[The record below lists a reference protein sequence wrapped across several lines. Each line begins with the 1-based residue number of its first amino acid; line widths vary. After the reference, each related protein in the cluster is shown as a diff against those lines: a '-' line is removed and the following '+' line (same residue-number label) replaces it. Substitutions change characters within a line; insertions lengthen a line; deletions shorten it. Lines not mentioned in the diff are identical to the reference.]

1 MRNTL
6 LVTVAAAALVAG
18 TVMVSAQGMGG
29 AGGAG
34 PGGAGGAGSPPSVA
48 PPPSSAPA
56 EKMDKSGPGPG
67 QRAQQP
73 DRGTTGQGTG
83 SQMDR
88 GTGGPAQMDRDGPTQ
103 QPRTGQEQDR
113 GRGQMERGQTQPQMD
128 RGQAQEPRAGQGGT
142 KQQTGQGQGSTATSL
157 NTEQRTKIR
166 ETVLRGGNVN
176 RVTNVNFT
184 INVGTVVPRS
194 VTLVAVP
201 STIVEI
207 HPAWRGYLYFVV
219 GDEIIIVEPG
229 TLRIVAVI
237 T

>member
-1 MRNTL
+1 
-6 LVTVAAAALVAG
+6 
-18 TVMVSAQGMGG
+18 
-29 AGGAG
+29 
-34 PGGAGGAGSPPSVA
+34 
-48 PPPSSAPA
+48 
-56 EKMDKSGPGPG
+56 
-67 QRAQQP
+67 
-73 DRGTTGQGTG
+73 
-83 SQMDR
+83 MDR
-88 GTGGPAQMDRDGPTQ
+88 SPGGPAQMDRGGPTQ

-142 KQQTGQGQGSTATSL
+142 KQQTGQGQPGSTSTSL

-166 ETVLRGGNVN
+166 ETVLRGGSVN
-176 RVTNVNFT
+176 RVTNVNFR

-194 VTLVAVP
+194 VTLVTVP

-219 GDEIIIVEPG
+219 GDEIVIVEPG

-237 T
+237 A

>member
-6 LVTVAAAALVAG
+6 LVTVAAAALAAG

-34 PGGAGGAGSPPSVA
+34 SPPSVA
-48 PPPSSAPA
+48 PPPSAAPA

-88 GTGGPAQMDRDGPTQ
+88 GPGGPSGPAQMDGGGPTQ
-103 QPRTGQEQDR
+103 QPQTGQDR
-113 GRGQMERGQTQPQMD
+113 GRDQMERGQTQPQMD

-142 KQQTGQGQGSTATSL
+142 KQQTGQGQPGSTSTTL

-176 RVTNVNFT
+176 RVTNVNFN
-184 INVGTVVPRS
+184 IRVGTVVPRS
-194 VTLVAVP
+194 VILVTVP

-207 HPAWRGYLYFVV
+207 YPAWRGYLYFVV
-219 GDEIIIVEPG
+219 EDEIIIVEPG